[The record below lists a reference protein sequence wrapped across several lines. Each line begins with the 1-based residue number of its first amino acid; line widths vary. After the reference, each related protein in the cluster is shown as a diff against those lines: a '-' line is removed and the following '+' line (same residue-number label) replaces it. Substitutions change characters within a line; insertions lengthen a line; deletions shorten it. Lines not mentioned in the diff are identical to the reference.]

1 MDYEIR
7 YQPSYSLAIV
17 RLAAGESISAETGAM
32 VSKSASIQIQTAA
45 KGGLLSGLKRSVL
58 GGESFFVNT
67 FTAEAPGEVTL
78 APALPGDII
87 HHVMTGGTLLVQ
99 SGSYL
104 ASSGD
109 IRVDTKWGGA
119 RSFFSGEGLFLLKVT
134 GSGSLFLSS
143 YGAIHEINVGQG
155 ERYMVDT
162 SHIVAFEDG
171 MGYEVRRAG
180 NWKST
185 IFGGEGL
192 VVELTGPGKAYI
204 QTRSPQAFIDWLV
217 PKLPGKRE

>member
-1 MDYEIR
+1 
-7 YQPSYSLAIV
+7 
-17 RLAAGESISAETGAM
+17 
-32 VSKSASIQIQTAA
+32 
-45 KGGLLSGLKRSVL
+45 
-58 GGESFFVNT
+58 
-67 FTAEAPGEVTL
+67 
-78 APALPGDII
+78 
-87 HHVMTGGTLLVQ
+87 MTGGTLLVQ